1 MIKSIIRLLLFPALA
16 LSILL
21 CSCSYDSLGNKEKE
35 KIEDYSKQILEQ
47 ASIGISLMAEKI
59 ENQCYD
65 VVLSEPV
72 QERTECE
79 DDYDKLMNSRQV
91 SDLLISTF
99 INIKDIEMVFVE
111 FSEGGTDSYR
121 LNDYVDY
128 EEVKALVKPDKN
140 GSFKWVSV
148 KIKERNFV
156 VLSKKITSITTAN
169 EIGKIYVVLKDS
181 YFQASIKNI
190 RYGNDSRVFILDS
203 GGKIISTANKDSDS
217 EIDGIELIHKIK
229 NYKMHSNMFT
239 TVINKVENLVVY
251 SEIKNRDWYVVGII
265 PVHNLYQR

>member
-47 ASIGISLMAEKI
+47 ASISISLMAEKI

-65 VVLSEPV
+65 IALSEQV
-72 QERTECE
+72 QERTETE

-91 SDLLISTF
+91 SDLLVSTF
-99 INIKDIEMVFVE
+99 ITNKDIEMVFVE
-111 FSEGGTDSYR
+111 FSEGEIDSYR

-128 EEVKALVKPDKN
+128 EEVKAFVKPDKN
-140 GSFKWVSV
+140 GSFKWASV

-156 VLSKKITSITTAN
+156 VLSKNITSITTAN
-169 EIGKIYVVLKDS
+169 EIGKIYIVLKDS

-190 RYGNDSRVFILDS
+190 HYGNDSRVFILDS
-203 GGKIISTANKDSDS
+203 DGKIISTTNTDSDS
-217 EIDGIELIHKIK
+217 EIDGSELTDKIK
-229 NYKMHSNMFT
+229 NYKMHSNVFT
-239 TVINKVENLVVY
+239 TEINNVENLVVY
-251 SEIKNRDWYVVGII
+251 SKIKERGWYVVGII
-265 PVHNLYQR
+265 PAHN